1 MRKQNRKLSHSFAIP
16 CGLVARIRRSH
27 RRGRGSI
34 PRTGDCLAKTK
45 ETFHFASF
53 LVQRSGQLLCAL
65 FVCYFSFADSKQ
77 WYFAMFSDFQY
88 RTDKIQDFFL
98 IAMIPCGLVARIRRF
113 HRRGRGSIPRKGV
126 KEIFEHYYRS
136 SISGSPGW
144 CRLRGFAQ
152 VRN

>member
-1 MRKQNRKLSHSFAIP
+1 MVLQNMRKQNRKLSHSFAIP

-77 WYFAMFSDFQY
+77 RYFPMFSDFQY

-126 KEIFEHYYRS
+126 KEIFEHY
-136 SISGSPGW
+136 
-144 CRLRGFAQ
+144 
-152 VRN
+152 

>member
-1 MRKQNRKLSHSFAIP
+1 MVLQNMRKQNRKLSHSFAIP

-77 WYFAMFSDFQY
+77 RYFPMFSDFQY

-136 SISGSPGW
+136 SISGSPG
-144 CRLRGFAQ
+144 
-152 VRN
+152 

>member
-1 MRKQNRKLSHSFAIP
+1 MTPGYRILVLQNMRKQNRKLSHSFAIP

-65 FVCYFSFADSKQ
+65 FVCYFSFADSKHR
-77 WYFAMFSDFQY
+77 YFAMFSDFQY

-113 HRRGRGSIPRKGV
+113 HRRGRGSIHRKGV
-126 KEIFEHYYRS
+126 KEIFEHY
-136 SISGSPGW
+136 
-144 CRLRGFAQ
+144 
-152 VRN
+152 